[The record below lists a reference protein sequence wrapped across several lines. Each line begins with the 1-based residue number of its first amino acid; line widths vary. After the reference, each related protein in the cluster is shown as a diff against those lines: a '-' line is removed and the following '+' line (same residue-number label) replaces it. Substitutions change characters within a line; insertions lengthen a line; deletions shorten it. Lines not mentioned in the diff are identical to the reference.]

1 MHIDPALLS
10 PVSALCGALVGGSAS
25 FAAAMY
31 TQRSQQRLQRIASDV
46 AKREKVYAEFVMRAS
61 NLLLNAYIRDDI
73 ALGSDEQRLVA
84 LINRMRLFA
93 APAVVTAGEAVLRA
107 ICGSR
112 WGRASMSGNSR
123 RKACPSDS
131 IPMRWWNSALSA
143 VQNSTACIEWSRDAI
158 MTGAHCG

>member
-61 NLLLNAYIRDDI
+61 NLPLNAYIRDDI

-107 ICGSR
+107 ILRITLGPSIDVRQLATEGLSKRLDPDALVEFSLIC
-112 WGRASMSGNSR
+112 RAELDSMHR
-123 RKACPSDS
+123 MVA
-131 IPMRWWNSALSA
+131 
-143 VQNSTACIEWSRDAI
+143 
-158 MTGAHCG
+158 